1 MTVIGDAAALSRDRS
16 AALAVSD
23 RDVEF
28 RAFYAEQFPHLA
40 GYCLALTSDAALADE
55 LAQDALTEVYVKW
68 SRLREP
74 RAYAFR
80 VAHNIARD
88 AWRRRDRELATWSAI
103 AEQAVP
109 GSAPDHHLWDAV
121 GRLPA
126 ALREAVLLHYLCDLP
141 ISEVARAIR
150 RPPGTVKRRLH
161 EARTLLATSLGDS
174 R

>member
-1 MTVIGDAAALSRDRS
+1 M
-16 AALAVSD
+16 D
-23 RDVEF
+23 RDEEF

-40 GYCLALTSDAALADE
+40 GYCLALTSDAGRADE

-68 SRLREP
+68 FRLREP

-80 VAHNIARD
+80 VAHNMAKD
-88 AWRRRDRELATWSAI
+88 AWRRRDRELATWSEI
-103 AEQAVP
+103 SGQSVP
-109 GSAPDHHLWDAV
+109 GSAPDPALWDAV
-121 GRLPA
+121 SRLPA
-126 ALREAVLLHYLCDLP
+126 PLREAVLLHYLCDLP

-161 EARTLLATSLGDS
+161 EARALLATSLGES

>member
-1 MTVIGDAAALSRDRS
+1 V
-16 AALAVSD
+16 D
-23 RDVEF
+23 RDAEF
-28 RAFYAEQFPHLA
+28 RAFYAEQFPHVA
-40 GYCLALTSDAALADE
+40 GYCLALTSDAGTADE
-55 LAQDALTEVYVKW
+55 LAQEALTEVYVKW

-80 VAHNIARD
+80 VAHNIAKD
-88 AWRRRDRELATWSAI
+88 SWRRRDRELATWSSI

-109 GSAPDHHLWDAV
+109 GSEPDPALWDAV

-126 ALREAVLLHYLCDLP
+126 PLREAVLLHYLCDLP
-141 ISEVARAIR
+141 IADVARAIR

-161 EARTLLATSLGDS
+161 EARTLLATTLGDT

>member
-1 MTVIGDAAALSRDRS
+1 M
-16 AALAVSD
+16 D
-23 RDVEF
+23 RDEEF
-28 RAFYAEQFPHLA
+28 RAFYADQFPHLA
-40 GYCLALTSDAALADE
+40 GYCLALTSDAARADE

-80 VAHNIARD
+80 VAHNMAKD
-88 AWRRRDRELATWSAI
+88 SWRSRDRELATWSAI

-109 GSAPDHHLWDAV
+109 GSAPDPALWDAV
-121 GRLPA
+121 SRLPA

-141 ISEVARAIR
+141 ITEVARTLH

-161 EARTLLATSLGDS
+161 EARALLATTLGDS